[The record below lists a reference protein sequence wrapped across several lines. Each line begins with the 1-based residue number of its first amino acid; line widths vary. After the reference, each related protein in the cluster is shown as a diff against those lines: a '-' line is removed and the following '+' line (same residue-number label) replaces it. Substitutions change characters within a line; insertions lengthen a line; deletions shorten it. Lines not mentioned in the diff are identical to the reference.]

1 MTSFMLRNAVGSPRR
16 SVYSRRLLLG
26 MVFVLGL
33 PLSVSASAED
43 KLAPVLAAAMEGTQ
57 TPAMAMLIIRNGKIE
72 QQSARGVR
80 RNDGAAAVQAEDVW
94 LMGSTGK
101 PMTSALIAR
110 LVEQGVLD
118 WDAPLSRMLPDL
130 EGINPAYR
138 NLTLVQLLSH
148 RAGLP
153 ENLSDVAALDAYF
166 TDSRA
171 LPVQREAYIRAALQ
185 EAPVNV
191 PGTEFAYSNSGFL
204 IAAVIAERATG
215 VSFENLMQREVFKPL
230 GMDGAGFGPT
240 PSGQPQGHRGGK
252 PVTSAPSKSDDGV
265 PAMYTP
271 AGNMHMRL
279 QDMAKF
285 AIDQMEGS
293 RGKGK
298 LLSAP
303 SYRLMQTAQSGS
315 PSAMDW
321 GVQPTIAG
329 RKGPVLTHGGS
340 DGNWLAWVALFPESG
355 NGVIAIA
362 NAAEDMGADKA
373 TMGAMGAVFPEL
385 APAAATATSAK

>member
-1 MTSFMLRNAVGSPRR
+1 MTSLLLSSSIGFPRR
-16 SVYSRRLLLG
+16 VGRSRRFLLA
-26 MVFVLGL
+26 MVFALGL
-33 PLSVSASAED
+33 PLSTSA
-43 KLAPVLAAAMEGTQ
+43 LAQSRLDPILAAAMEGTQ
-57 TPAMAMLIIRNGKIE
+57 TPAMAMLVIRDGKIE

-80 RNDGAAAVQAEDVW
+80 RNDGTAAVQAEDVW

-130 EGINPAYR
+130 DRINPAYR
-138 NLTLVQLLSH
+138 NVTLVQLLSH

-153 ENLSDVAALDAYF
+153 ENLGDVAALDAYF
-166 TDSRA
+166 TDSRT

-191 PGTEFAYSNSGFL
+191 PGNEFAYSNSGFL

-215 VSFENLMQREVFKPL
+215 VPFEDLMQREVFKPL

-240 PSGQPQGHRGGK
+240 PPGQPQGHRAGK
-252 PVTSAPSKSDDGV
+252 PVTTAPSKSDDGV
-265 PAMYTP
+265 PPMYTP

-298 LLSAP
+298 LLSAA

-321 GVQPTIAG
+321 GVQPSIAG

-373 TMGAMGAVFPEL
+373 TMGAMGAVFPDL
-385 APAAATATSAK
+385 APAAAAATSVK